1 MFMYKTSLDCL
12 PLELERNTE
21 EGDGMDICELSAGYP
36 PHGLTVRWRRL
47 AQSHDRG
54 NWGSELHWRVCP
66 RLHWEQAPDWK
77 ISIKKFLILKATI
90 SLILSFSERSGYL
103 YTCKLMQVGYFS
115 EFYQTNSCRW
125 YWNPDLSNL
134 RASPARY
141 SIPPLQLPFSLNPGS
156 ESQLSEL
163 WQCLY
168 MAGCSLMS

>member
-21 EGDGMDICELSAGYP
+21 EGDGMDICELSAGCP
-36 PHGLTVRWRRL
+36 PTWSHFIFTVRGGD
-47 AQSHDRG
+47 SP
-54 NWGSELHWRVCP
+54 SPTTEELHWRACP

-134 RASPARY
+134 RASPACY